1 MKVPKHQDRPQTA
14 EEARQQ
20 AIEWQ
25 NWQSDKDLSMGVIA
39 QWGAYFAELG
49 KKFNLTD
56 EFKENG
62 II

>member
-1 MKVPKHQDRPQTA
+1 MKVPKHQGYPKTA
-14 EEARQQ
+14 EEARQH

-25 NWQSDKDLSMGVIA
+25 HWQSDKDLSMGIIA
-39 QWGAYFAELG
+39 EWSAYFSELARR
-49 KKFNLTD
+49 FNLTD

>member
-1 MKVPKHQDRPQTA
+1 MTYVPQTA

-20 AIEWQ
+20 AIGWQHGLSEQSISYGELAEWQ
-25 NWQSDKDLSMGVIA
+25 S
-39 QWGAYFAELG
+39 YFETLAE
-49 KKFNLTD
+49 KFDLTD